1 MSGLII
7 CTAKTACAVC
17 LSSRTAEP
25 VFFKLFIGLGKA
37 THDFNSVGFL
47 QPSSFWPGSKTHVSI
62 SSLWTVLKLWFLPA
76 WADESMLLLIWSDV
90 IYLIYIT
97 SQCDIYLIV
106 LKVRCRGVHT
116 QQSPQ
121 SSISAGDLLF
131 CFSTVYQVGLREEE
145 LLPLSQC
152 RTTALLVQVAPI
164 LPELFK

>member
-62 SSLWTVLKLWFLPA
+62 SSLWTVHKL
-76 WADESMLLLIWSDV
+76 
-90 IYLIYIT
+90 
-97 SQCDIYLIV
+97 
-106 LKVRCRGVHT
+106 
-116 QQSPQ
+116 
-121 SSISAGDLLF
+121 
-131 CFSTVYQVGLREEE
+131 
-145 LLPLSQC
+145 
-152 RTTALLVQVAPI
+152 
-164 LPELFK
+164 